1 MSKGARLRCQKK
13 KKKKAWGVFD
23 GPDHEARGTYA
34 LPVFFSAP
42 APSCDD
48 AEYPNTTHRSNN
60 AREIM
65 ASGMLVLVV
74 TLVSLS
80 QLQLKVDAFA
90 YAGARGTYRGGA
102 LTIM

>member
-1 MSKGARLRCQKK
+1 MPCL
-13 KKKKAWGVFD
+13 
-23 GPDHEARGTYA
+23 
-34 LPVFFSAP
+34 FFFRAP

-48 AEYPNTTHRSNN
+48 AECPNTTHRSNN

-90 YAGARGTYRGGA
+90 YAGARGTEHRGVRV
-102 LTIM
+102 TM